1 MRVFLRFVD
10 QLAAPSARHV
20 VCAGLGMSLWLSA
33 HAQMG
38 QPVQPASPSAQ
49 AVSSAQALPG
59 RLFAM
64 DRNMPLLTGPAGAV
78 SLGEVLDSLQD
89 TVAPDARGQVWG
101 SQARLGQLANSI
113 YRNKTLA
120 AKAKQANVQATEPEG
135 SAPSEGA
142 RARFWAEAYMQHMV
156 MAAVPKDAVLTQLAK
171 TAMLAKPA
179 EFRMP
184 ADKRVRHIMLA
195 AKTADGAVEA
205 KAGELVKQLQG
216 GADFA
221 ALAKQ
226 SDDKNTADKGGELGW
241 MHGLEYPAEFQA
253 AVAQLN
259 TAGQLSPV
267 VRTSFGYHVIQLE
280 ESRTERAMTDAEA
293 TEVMREQ
300 IFASRNTSVRR
311 QLWQEAGQ
319 GAVLN
324 EDNLKR
330 VLEAASA
337 K

>member
-1 MRVFLRFVD
+1 MRLFVQVVD
-10 QLAAPSARHV
+10 RLAVPMRHV
-20 VCAGLGMSLWLSA
+20 ACAGLGLGLWLNVQ
-33 HAQMG
+33 AQMPR
-38 QPVQPASPSAQ
+38 QPVQADVQ
-49 AVSSAQALPG
+49 AAANAAEPG
-59 RLFAM
+59 RLAAL
-64 DRNMPLLTGPAGAV
+64 DRNLVLLSGPGGGV
-78 SLGEVLDSLQD
+78 SLGEVMDSLQD
-89 TVAPDARGQVWG
+89 TVAPEARDQIWRT
-101 SQARLGQLANSI
+101 QARLGQLANSI

-135 SAPSEGA
+135 HAPSEGA
-142 RARFWAEAYMQHMV
+142 RTRFWAEAYMRHMV

-171 TAMLAKPA
+171 TAMLARPA

-195 AKTADGAVEA
+195 AREADAAVEA
-205 KAGELVKQLQG
+205 KAQDVLKQLQS

-241 MHGLEYPAEFQA
+241 MHGLSYPDEFQA

-259 TAGQLSPV
+259 AAGQLSPV

-280 ESRTERAMTDAEA
+280 ELRAERAMTEAEA

-300 IFASRNTSVRR
+300 VFASRNTSVRR
-311 QLWQEAGQ
+311 QLWEEAGQ

-330 VLEAASA
+330 VLEAAIA

>member
-1 MRVFLRFVD
+1 MSAPGRVEALDRELV
-10 QLAAPSARHV
+10 LAAGPTATVR
-20 VCAGLGMSLWLSA
+20 LNDLM
-33 HAQMG
+33 
-38 QPVQPASPSAQ
+38 ASM
-49 AVSSAQALPG
+49 
-59 RLFAM
+59 R
-64 DRNMPLLTGPAGAV
+64 
-78 SLGEVLDSLQD
+78 E
-89 TVAPDARGQVWG
+89 TVAPESRSQIWSSSARM
-101 SQARLGQLANSI
+101 GQLATSI

-120 AKAKQANVQATEPEG
+120 AKAKQAKVLTTEPEG
-135 SAPSEGA
+135 PAPSEGA

-156 MAAVPKDAVLTQLAK
+156 MAAVPKDAVLAQLAK
-171 TAMLAKPA
+171 TAMLARPA

-205 KAGELVKQLQG
+205 KAGELLKQLQG

-241 MHGLEYPAEFQA
+241 MHGLEYPEEFQA
-253 AVAQLN
+253 AVAQL
-259 TAGQLSPV
+259 TAAGQLSPV
-267 VRTSFGYHVIQLE
+267 VRTPFGYHVIRLE
-280 ESRTERAMTDAEA
+280 ESRTERAMTEAEA

-300 IFASRNTSVRR
+300 VFASRNTSVRR
-311 QLWQEAGQ
+311 QLWEEAGQ
-319 GAVLN
+319 GAVPN